1 MGRRYPFSRG
11 GDFCANNKLMT
22 PFTAKA
28 YRSLAK
34 PYDALADIFKS
45 GNLSRLQA
53 EITAGERIWLNDNNM
68 GLVSQVLAAYQRF
81 FYRET
86 RKDFR
91 LIVITR

>member
-1 MGRRYPFSRG
+1 MP
-11 GDFCANNKLMT
+11 KTVT

-53 EITAGERIWLNDNNM
+53 EITAGERIWLN
-68 GLVSQVLAAYQRF
+68 VSDTIHTV
-81 FYRET
+81 
-86 RKDFR
+86 
-91 LIVITR
+91 